1 MFARFRQLNNPSN
14 LLILSLALVDIGM
27 ITLCFPLT
35 IWASLVGKWTFGS
48 KGCNYYGFISM
59 LSGISVIGILT
70 LMAIDRYVVICRK
83 TIAAN
88 LNVKHYGAALIVV
101 AVNASFWAIMPNLG
115 WSRYDI
121 EPSGISC
128 AVDYHNNDIY
138 YVTYIVA
145 LFAVCFV
152 VPLTVMVT
160 CYWMA
165 QSVMSKRVEVQ
176 NAITEGASA
185 PINVEWCNQKEVT
198 QMGAMLVFLFLLSW
212 SLIAVVC
219 LWAVFGE
226 PSNVPYP
233 LVLIAPLAAKSSM
246 VLNPLVVTAMIGKFR
261 THVAMMFKY
270 QPEVTSLS
278 GNASQLISDVEK
290 EL

>member
-138 YVTYIVA
+138 YVSYIVA

-165 QSVMSKRVEVQ
+165 QSVMSKRVE
-176 NAITEGASA
+176 
-185 PINVEWCNQKEVT
+185 
-198 QMGAMLVFLFLLSW
+198 MGAMLVFLFLLSW